1 MPREIPLKGQKY
13 PMLKKTLD
21 FIEAHFFKVYI
32 QGPRFIHFICVKKTT
47 ESSNQASL
55 LSCSRRGHGIMRER
69 ILY

>member
-32 QGPRFIHFICVKKTT
+32 QGPRFIHLICVKKKPRSQVTKP
-47 ESSNQASL
+47 L
-55 LSCSRRGHGIMRER
+55 YYLVRGEVMV
-69 ILY
+69 